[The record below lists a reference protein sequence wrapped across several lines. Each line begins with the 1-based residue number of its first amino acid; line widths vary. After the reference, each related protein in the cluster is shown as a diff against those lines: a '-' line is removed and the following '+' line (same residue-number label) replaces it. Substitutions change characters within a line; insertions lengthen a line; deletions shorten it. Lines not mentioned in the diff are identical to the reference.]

1 MKFRYIA
8 SVALLATS
16 LFALPALSAEQRA
29 PAGFAVVELFTS
41 EGCSSCP
48 PADEALSQLVREADQ
63 QKLPIYALEWHV
75 DYWDNL
81 GWKDPWDSGF
91 ATARQ
96 YAYARA
102 LPSSVYTPQAV
113 INGHL
118 VPSYA
123 GDLSELE
130 ADARSEASQ
139 ALAATLNLHAL
150 PESPT
155 SIHAVLTV
163 AGSPANAKVLLVEVE
178 GDLKASPNAGEN
190 AGRNLVHSNVVRA
203 VKLVPAASGE
213 VTLDVPAATAGAS
226 CRVIALLQDPSSLR
240 IFAAAEAALTT
251 DRVHSLSG
259 RIVDATGKPVSGAS
273 VRACS
278 GRVCIPAT
286 TDAAGY
292 FTLTGV
298 QPGSYEIDFA
308 SPAAASVRFFEHPDA
323 IHVQRTVWKFA
334 TAAGRL
340 D

>member
-1 MKFRYIA
+1 MRFRHEV
-8 SVALLATS
+8 SVVLFVTS
-16 LFALPALSAEQRA
+16 LFALPVLSAQQKA

-102 LPSSVYTPQAV
+102 LPSSVYTPQVV

-123 GDLSELE
+123 GDLGALE
-130 ADARSEASQ
+130 AGARSEASQ
-139 ALAATLNLHAL
+139 APAGTLSLRAL
-150 PESPT
+150 QESPT
-155 SIHAVLTV
+155 SIRVVLTM
-163 AGSPANAKVLLVEVE
+163 AGSTVDAKVLLAEVE
-178 GDLKASPNAGEN
+178 GDLKARPNAGEN

-203 VKLVPAASGE
+203 VKVVPAASGE
-213 VTLDVPAATAGAS
+213 VTLDVPRPAS
-226 CRVIALLQDPSSLR
+226 GTSRRVIALLQNPSTLR
-240 IFAAAEAALTT
+240 IYAAAEAALAT
-251 DRVHSLSG
+251 DGDSSLSG
-259 RIVDATGKPVSGAS
+259 RIIDAAGKPVPGAPIQ
-273 VRACS
+273 ACS

-308 SPAAASVRFFEHPDA
+308 SPAAASVRFFEHSET
-323 IHVQRTVWKFA
+323 IHIEKTVWRFA
-334 TAAGRL
+334 TPAGLL